1 MREEP
6 FQARAMA
13 RAEAVGISSTAERD
27 PGGRS
32 VRRLGEQGRAGR
44 TRARRLVGLTIT

>member
-6 FQARAMA
+6 FQARATA
-13 RAEAVGISSTAERD
+13 RAEVVGISSTAERD

-32 VRRLGEQGRAGR
+32 VRSLGEQAGQEEPER
-44 TRARRLVGLTIT
+44 TGWWV